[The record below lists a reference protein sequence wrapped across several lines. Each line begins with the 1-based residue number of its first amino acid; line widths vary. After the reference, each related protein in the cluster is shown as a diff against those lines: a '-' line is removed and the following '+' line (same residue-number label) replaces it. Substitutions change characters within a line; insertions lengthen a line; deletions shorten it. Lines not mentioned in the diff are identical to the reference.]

1 MGGAEVGT
9 SQIGPGDLLDITIV
23 SGSGTEQIL
32 PVPARVAQDGT
43 VMVPLIGPVP
53 VGGLEPVAAE
63 QRIAAAAIERGVYRQ
78 PYVTLTVKEQHVNR
92 ITVLGAVK
100 EPGLVS
106 LSRSSC
112 DLAGALAA
120 AGGLTEDAGTEV
132 QILHRANPSFVAG
145 QSPVGMAQGL
155 DGVRLASRADDIT
168 PLFPPAPLGQI
179 SGPLQPAGPITN
191 GSSSAEMTRIDLA
204 AAGPAAPES
213 RKLEDG
219 DVIMVTPGEK
229 RVIHVTGLV
238 KTPNQF
244 ELAPDKDIHVLDAIA
259 MAGGATSPLADKVY
273 VIRQFPDMPQ
283 PAVIKVSMAGA
294 KRNGEENLRLA
305 SGDLVSVESTP
316 ATMAMDTVAQ
326 FFRVGLGINGSI
338 AAF

>member
-1 MGGAEVGT
+1 MGGAEVGAAE
-9 SQIGPGDLLDITIV
+9 IGPGDLLDITIV

-43 VMVPLIGPVP
+43 VSVPLIGPVP
-53 VGGLEPVAAE
+53 VGGLEPFAAE
-63 QRIAAAAIERGVYRQ
+63 QRIAEAAIERGIYRQ
-78 PYVTLTVKEQHVNR
+78 PYITVTVKEQYVNR
-92 ITVLGAVK
+92 VTVLGAVK
-100 EPGLVS
+100 EPGLVA
-106 LSRSSC
+106 LPRSSC

-120 AGGLTEDAGTEV
+120 AGGLSEDAGTEV
-132 QILHRANPSFVAG
+132 QILHRTNASFVAG
-145 QSPVGMAQGL
+145 QPGGPE
-155 DGVRLASRADDIT
+155 GVRLASRSDDIT
-168 PLFPPAPLGQI
+168 PIFPGGLPGQP
-179 SGPLQPAGPITN
+179 GDALPAGGLLTTGN
-191 GSSSAEMTRIDLA
+191 SAAMTRIDLA
-204 AAGPAAPES
+204 ELGPAPPAS
-213 RKLEDG
+213 RQLEDG
-219 DVIMVTPGEK
+219 DVVMVKPGEQ

-238 KTPNQF
+238 RTPNQF

-273 VIRQFPDMPQ
+273 VIRQFPDMPE
-283 PAVIKVSMAGA
+283 PAVIQVSMAGA

-305 SGDLVSVESTP
+305 SGDLVSVESTV